1 MTYEEAIDYV
11 LSKDINDLTLKKA
24 LNYLKF
30 VNEVNMYRRTKKLTT
45 NEMRKLNEILESK

>member
-45 NEMRKLNEILESK
+45 NEIRKLNEILESK

>member
-1 MTYEEAIDYV
+1 MTYDEAIDYV

-45 NEMRKLNEILESK
+45 NEIRKLNEILESK